1 MELEIVFGV
10 ENLVAES
17 AVVGEAAGEMNALNV
32 LSVGQQKIYVSL
44 PETFLQRWSLSFKK
58 ETERFF

>member
-32 LSVGQQKIYVSL
+32 LSVGQQKIYVS
-44 PETFLQRWSLSFKK
+44 FLTRD
-58 ETERFF
+58 FFCKGGHFP